1 MAKESERERLEER
14 RQEVEGLLLEA
25 TKERA
30 QWERHL
36 QELKEA
42 REAIRRETGDQG
54 ELHTM
59 KTEITR
65 MQVSQVRSSQVK
77 LGQMWSSP
85 VRSD

>member
-1 MAKESERERLEER
+1 MTKESERERLEDK

-30 QWERHL
+30 QWERYL

-42 REAIRRETGDQG
+42 REAIRKETGDQG

-65 MQVSQVRSSQVK
+65 MQVSQVELSQV
-77 LGQMWSSP
+77 
-85 VRSD
+85 R